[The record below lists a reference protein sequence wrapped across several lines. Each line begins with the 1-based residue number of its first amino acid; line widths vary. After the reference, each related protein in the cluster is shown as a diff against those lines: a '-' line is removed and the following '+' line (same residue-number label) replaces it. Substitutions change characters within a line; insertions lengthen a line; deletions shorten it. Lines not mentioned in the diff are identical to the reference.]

1 MKSNMKKQ
9 SYANKLTTSG
19 VRKAG
24 GLKDVEEEK
33 GNVEELLQQEAEL
46 ESSLLTVDEV
56 VRGPVVPQP
65 RAGDGVPPSFTRFQ
79 SGGPGPN
86 IEPVGGLYPGHTPGH
101 TPLNIYSPGSPPL
114 PLPGPLHL
122 VYLQPH
128 PHGFNVIPFQA
139 VGCPTFTPSSPLG
152 FPAHPHHPVVV
163 QSPQL
168 PHPFPPVPP
177 SKPHSDCP
185 VQLTFLLQTSA
196 PSTAQCSQCTS
207 LLLDFTLLRPGHSC
221 RLTRRTTNGETLRNC
236 PDHGDHGRRR
246 TLPPSKLTFQILK
259 LAKLHKCPK
268 IVIVEKLNYTVE
280 TLSNIFLSF
289 RNDEF

>member
-9 SYANKLTTSG
+9 SYANKLTNSG
-19 VRKAG
+19 VRKVG

-128 PHGFNVIPFQA
+128 PLGFNVIPFQA

-185 VQLTFLLQTSA
+185 CPPDISVADLSPEYGPVFPVHQPPPGFYPPQTG
-196 PSTAQCSQCTS
+196 AQ
-207 LLLDFTLLRPGHSC
+207 
-221 RLTRRTTNGETLRNC
+221 
-236 PDHGDHGRRR
+236 
-246 TLPPSKLTFQILK
+246 LPPDKENNKRGNSQKLSRPWRPWEEENSTSIQ
-259 LAKLHKCPK
+259 AD
-268 IVIVEKLNYTVE
+268 
-280 TLSNIFLSF
+280 LSNLKIS
-289 RNDEF
+289 